1 MSCGSLCDTH
11 VNCANVNCN
20 LLFIQCSSCK
30 SKYDN
35 CCSLECIAV
44 MKLSDEEQ
52 YNLRKGK
59 ENNKM
64 YYSHK
69 RVKLNLKND

>member
-1 MSCGSLCDTH
+1 
-11 VNCANVNCN
+11 
-20 LLFIQCSSCK
+20 
-30 SKYDN
+30 
-35 CCSLECIAV
+35 

-59 ENNKM
+59 ENKKM
-64 YYSHK
+64 YHSHK

>member
-1 MSCGSLCDTH
+1 
-11 VNCANVNCN
+11 
-20 LLFIQCSSCK
+20 
-30 SKYDN
+30 
-35 CCSLECIAV
+35 
-44 MKLSDEEQ
+44 MKLPDEDQ

-59 ENNKM
+59 ENKKM

>member
-1 MSCGSLCDTH
+1 MH
-11 VNCANVNCN
+11 NPKNVNCN

-52 YNLRKGK
+52 YNFRKDK
-59 ENNKM
+59 ENKKM
-64 YYSHK
+64 YRSHK